1 MSEAPLRIDWVTFS
15 IVMAIA
21 VFLIWSVAA
30 VLGMSTRKLRE
41 SAAWRRGDL
50 PDSAPVDDEKR
61 RPGGVIDVFN
71 KNAEEG
77 EGPLPILGWVVLI
90 GVPICWLSYL
100 IIYWNKH

>member
-30 VLGMSTRKLRE
+30 VLGMTTRKLRR

-77 EGPLPILGWVVLI
+77 EGPLQVLGWVVLI

>member
-30 VLGMSTRKLRE
+30 VLGMTTRKLRR
-41 SAAWRRGDL
+41 SAAWRRGDF

-77 EGPLPILGWVVLI
+77 EGPLPVLGWVVLI

>member
-15 IVMAIA
+15 IVLAIA

-30 VLGMSTRKLRE
+30 VLGMTTRKLRR
-41 SAAWRRGDL
+41 SAAWRRGDF

-77 EGPLPILGWVVLI
+77 EGPLPVLGWVVLI

>member
-30 VLGMSTRKLRE
+30 VLGMTTRKLRR
-41 SAAWRRGDL
+41 SAAWRRGDF

>member
-1 MSEAPLRIDWVTFS
+1 MSEAPLRAEWLTFI

-30 VLGMSTRKLRE
+30 VLGMSTRKHRA
-41 SAAWRRGDL
+41 SATRRKGEL
-50 PDSAPVDDEKR
+50 TDSAPVDKEKHR
-61 RPGGVIDVFN
+61 SGGVIDVFN

-77 EGPLPILGWVVLI
+77 EGPLPVLGWVVLI

>member
-30 VLGMSTRKLRE
+30 VLGMTTRKLRR
-41 SAAWRRGDL
+41 SAAWRRGDF

-61 RPGGVIDVFN
+61 RPGGVMDVFN

-77 EGPLPILGWVVLI
+77 EGPLPVLGWVVLI